1 MYAGPQIYRQ
11 GARLVAI
18 AKERLGDEEF
28 LSDHWNSSG
37 GLRNQWLLNSDAD
50 KVSEQENL
58 AAFPN
63 PELYYDTWKDG
74 SLTGVNPLF
83 RVTNGTSMKYTGVL
97 SYLVGGAVAT
107 NNSRVNEKE
116 IIGNMDGEG
125 TILGSVL
132 VINKHGE
139 VLLHHKEQS
148 WGDHPSDE
156 DLYQAISKLQQKD
169 HSSL

>member
-1 MYAGPQIYRQ
+1 MGAGNSSGKANASNMMTKLLKHQVESLDPTTATTKFDSLYKPNGAVIFMVRRMGWKLCREGAAQLMYAGPQIYRQ

-18 AKERLGDEEF
+18 AKERLGHEEF

-74 SLTGVNPLF
+74 SLTGVNRLF
-83 RVTNGTSMKYTGVL
+83 RVTNGTRETAHQVPL
-97 SYLVGGAVAT
+97 
-107 NNSRVNEKE
+107 
-116 IIGNMDGEG
+116 
-125 TILGSVL
+125 
-132 VINKHGE
+132 
-139 VLLHHKEQS
+139 
-148 WGDHPSDE
+148 
-156 DLYQAISKLQQKD
+156 
-169 HSSL
+169 